1 MNGKA
6 LLDALNGVYAWFD
19 KRLHVTELFEHTA
32 GHPIPKS
39 SASWFYV
46 FGSATLLCFMIQI
59 LTGIMLALVYV
70 PSAAEAYT
78 TLEYLTFKQDL
89 GWFLRAM
96 HYWGSNFMVGIMLLH
111 VTQVF
116 LFGAYKYPRE
126 ITWVS
131 GVVLMVLTLGLAF
144 TGQVMRFDEDAYWGL
159 GIGAAIAGRS
169 PGIGEQLVYFMLGG
183 PIIAS
188 ESLSRFFALHVFVL
202 PGAVLA
208 IVSIHLR
215 MVLTKGINEYPKP
228 GHIVRKETY
237 DQEYAQIIKK
247 DGIPFF
253 PNGISKDLI
262 ASAVVIML
270 ILFCAA
276 YFGPKGP
283 LGAPDPTQIDTVPR
297 PDFFFLWIF
306 AVAALMPEYMETFM
320 LLVAPPIGILALV
333 LLPFINNTGEKSWR
347 RRPIAVMTVIL
358 IYVSLG
364 ILTYLGQTSPWSP
377 DMKGWTSTIT
387 PREFVEGR
395 SPLELQGLAVLQN
408 KQCRNCH
415 AIDGIGG
422 MRGPDLADV
431 GSRLTKDQLIRQ
443 VIQGG
448 GNMPAYGK
456 TLTPNEVDAVVAYM
470 VSLRAANTVP
480 AQDSTYPAKPPVENK
495 KPEGYQKPTEESHAA
510 SPAAHSGS

>member
-6 LLDALNGVYAWFD
+6 LLDSLNGVFTWVD
-19 KRLHVTELFEHTA
+19 KRLHLKELFDHTA

-46 FGSATLLCFMIQI
+46 FGSATLLCFMLQL
-59 LTGIMLALVYV
+59 LTGTLLALVYV
-70 PSAAEAYT
+70 PSAAEAYH
-78 TLEYLTFKQDL
+78 TLEYLTFEQDL
-89 GWFLRAM
+89 GWFLRAT
-96 HYWGSNFMVGIMLLH
+96 HYWGSNFMVGIMILH

-116 LFGAYKYPRE
+116 LWGAYKYPRE
-126 ITWVS
+126 ITWMS

-169 PGIGEQLVYFMLGG
+169 PFIGAQAVQMMLGG

-188 ESLSRFFALHVFVL
+188 ESLSRFFTLHVFVL

-208 IVSIHLR
+208 LVSLHLR

-228 GHIVRKETY
+228 GHLVRRETY
-237 DQEYAQIIKK
+237 DREYQEILKR
-247 DGIPFF
+247 DGMPFF
-253 PNGISKDLI
+253 PGGIGKDLI
-262 ASAVVIML
+262 AGGIVIL
-270 ILFCAA
+270 GILFCVIM
-276 YFGPKGP
+276 FGPKGP
-283 LGAPDPTQIDTVPR
+283 LGEPNPTQIDTVPR
-297 PDFFFLWIF
+297 PDFYFLWIF
-306 AVAALMPEYMETFM
+306 SVAALMPEYMETVM
-320 LLVAPPIGILALV
+320 LLFAPPVVIALIF

-347 RRPIAVMTVIL
+347 RRPVAVMSITLIL
-358 IYVSLG
+358 VSLG

-377 DMKGWTSTIT
+377 DMKGWSGAVT
-387 PREFVEGR
+387 PAEFVEGR
-395 SPLELQGLAVLQN
+395 TPLELQGLNVLQN

-431 GSRLTKDQLIRQ
+431 GTRLTKPQLIRQ
-443 VIQGG
+443 VVQGG

-456 TLTPNEVDAVVAYM
+456 NLTPYEVEAVVAYM
-470 VSLRAANTVP
+470 VSLHPASTLPARDSTKPAVP
-480 AQDSTYPAKPPVENK
+480 A
-495 KPEGYQKPTEESHAA
+495 PEPKRGEVSNTSH
-510 SPAAHSGS
+510 GG

>member
-6 LLDALNGVYAWFD
+6 LIQALNGVYEWVD
-19 KRLHVTELFEHTA
+19 KRLHVTDLFNHTA

-46 FGSATLLCFMIQI
+46 FGSATLLCFMIQL
-59 LTGIMLALVYV
+59 LTGCLLALVYV

-78 TLEYLTFKQDL
+78 TLEYLTFRQEL
-89 GWFLRAM
+89 GWFLRAT
-96 HYWGSNFMVGIMLLH
+96 HYWGSNFMVGIMLIH

-126 ITWVS
+126 ITWMS
-131 GVVLMVLTLGLAF
+131 GVVLMLLTLGLAF

-169 PGIGEQLVYFMLGG
+169 PGIGQQVVNFMLGG

-188 ESLSRFFALHVFVL
+188 ETLSRFFTLHVFVL
-202 PGAVLA
+202 PGSVLA
-208 IVSIHLR
+208 LVALHLR

-237 DQEYAQIIKK
+237 DQEYATIIKK
-247 DGIPFF
+247 EGIPFF
-253 PNGISKDLI
+253 PHGIWKDLVA
-262 ASAVVIML
+262 ASIVIGG
-270 ILFCAA
+270 ILFCVLM
-276 YFGPKGP
+276 FGPKGP
-283 LGAPDPTQIDTVPR
+283 LGEPNPTQIDTVPR

-306 AVAALMPEYMETFM
+306 AIAALMPDYMETFM
-320 LLVAPPIGILALV
+320 LLVAPPIIIGLLFI
-333 LLPFINNTGEKSWR
+333 LPFINNTGEKSWR
-347 RRPIAVMTVIL
+347 RRPIAVLSVIL
-358 IYVSLG
+358 IYLALG
-364 ILTYLGQTSPWSP
+364 LLTYLGQTSPWSP
-377 DMKGWTSTIT
+377 DMKAWSGAET

-422 MRGPDLADV
+422 HRGPDLADV
-431 GSRLTKDQLIRQ
+431 GTRLTKDQLVRQ
-443 VIQGG
+443 IIQGG

-456 TLTPNEVDAVVAYM
+456 NLSPYETDALVAYM
-470 VSLRAANTVP
+470 VSLHPKGELPARDSTVP
-480 AQDSTYPAKPPVENK
+480 ATPAPLSVQ
-495 KPEGYQKPTEESHAA
+495 EGEQHEAVG
-510 SPAAHSGS
+510 AH